1 MGQRV
6 SKRHQA
12 PWTPPPGERDTWP
25 PVSGNAINGLGEAQ
39 TRRPTPIFWHRPER
53 EAFGAY
59 QTKIVARFNS
69 VPVLADIYAN
79 GDRGPRKIAPPAAT
93 RIQATAA
100 QFTAQMKA
108 FALSH
113 EADLVGVTRLDPNWI
128 YSGYD
133 LPAHPFVIVF
143 AVAMDHAELS
153 QAPATAEHPNGATVV
168 AHEYNRG
175 ARAAAYTTQWIREQG
190 YEATPHQG
198 PWAGSLSILP
208 AAIACGLGE
217 LGKHGSIINRQFGSS
232 LRLAAITTDMPLD
245 VDASDAF
252 GADDFCANC
261 QVCTDACPPDAIFR
275 SKQMVRGETKWYVD
289 FDKCIPYF
297 NATFGCGICIAV
309 CPWSTPGRAPKLAAK
324 WTERRATR
332 AEREARQAAERVEH
346 RAAEH
351 STAEPRAPELP
362 HRGNTDAA

>member
-1 MGQRV
+1 M
-6 SKRHQA
+6 SKRNQT
-12 PWTPPPGERDTWP
+12 PWTPPPGERDSWP
-25 PVSGNAINGLGEAQ
+25 PMSGNTINGLGEAQ
-39 TRRPTPIFWHRPER
+39 PRRPTPIFWHRPER

-69 VPVLADIYAN
+69 VPLLGEIYAH
-79 GDRGPRKIAPPAAT
+79 GDRGPRKIAPPAST
-93 RIQATAA
+93 RVEASAA
-100 QFTAQMKA
+100 QWTERLKA
-108 FALSH
+108 FALAH

-128 YSGYD
+128 FEGYD
-133 LPAHPFVIVF
+133 APAHPYVIVF

-153 QAPATAEHPNGATVV
+153 QAPASAEHPNGATVV

-175 ARAAAYTTQWIREQG
+175 ARVSAFTTQWIREQG
-190 YEATPHQG
+190 FEATPHQG

-208 AAIACGLGE
+208 AALACGFGE
-217 LGKHGSIINRQFGSS
+217 LGKHGSIINRRFGSS
-232 LRLAAITTDMPLD
+232 LRLAAITTDMPL
-245 VDASDAF
+245 VPDAPDAF

-275 SKQMVRGETKWYVD
+275 AKQTVRGETKWYVD

-297 NATFGCGICIAV
+297 NETFGCGICIAV

-332 AEREARQAAERVEH
+332 AEREARQSAERVEH
-346 RAAEH
+346 LVNEH
-351 STAEPRAPELP
+351 GTAESRAIDPP
-362 HRGNTDAA
+362 SRGKTNAA